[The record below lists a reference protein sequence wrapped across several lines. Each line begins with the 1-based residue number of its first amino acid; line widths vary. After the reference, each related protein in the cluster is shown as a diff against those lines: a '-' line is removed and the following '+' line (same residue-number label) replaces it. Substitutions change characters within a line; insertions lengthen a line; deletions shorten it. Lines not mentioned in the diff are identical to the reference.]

1 MSTGAAAVE
10 EAKALLPIIL
20 KQEETIHYSSFTSND
35 ALALGLDILNRLQQR
50 TDKKPAVISIS
61 MGGRTVFKYVSFCLT
76 QNQTKNTA

>member
-1 MSTGAAAVE
+1 MSAGAAAAE

-20 KQEETIHYSSFTSND
+20 KQEETIHFSSFTSND

-61 MGGRTVFKYVSFCLT
+61 MSGRTVFKYVRFSLT
-76 QNQTKNTA
+76 QNQTKNIA